1 MRVHRSLL
9 LCGSA
14 SLLSLV
20 LMAAISGCQS
30 EDPDVDKGKSRPG
43 KGAETLF
50 LPSLEGWKF
59 SGLKTYDTKTLY
71 EPIDGEADRYLHY
84 GFQKACFGSYEKED
98 GEGTIDIQVYVM
110 DGPDNAYGIFSMYD
124 TPLLQ
129 HGILGKP
136 VTVSAAS
143 EGALDFAKGRYFV
156 RISQHNMEP
165 AKDLLKELAA
175 RVAEELDGSRELPD
189 ILSLLPDGFVQ
200 SSITYFR
207 NWESY
212 REINYDIAENVLN
225 LSERTEGVQTV
236 YTLTEDDVEKD
247 KLLIV
252 KYPDEKTAEETFSRF
267 IQFFIDEGYE
277 TLERE
282 ENVISIAREGK
293 PYARFSFHSSFIYGF
308 FDISSEQKERELE
321 ILMGEILD
329 KLKSRE

>member
-9 LCGSA
+9 LCASA

-30 EDPDVDKGKSRPG
+30 EDADVDKGKSGPG
-43 KGAETLF
+43 KAAETLF

-84 GFQKACFGSYEKED
+84 GFQKAYFGSYEKED

-110 DGPDNAYGIFSMYD
+110 DRPNNAYGIFSMYD

-143 EGALDFAKGRYFV
+143 EGALDFAKGKYFV

-165 AKDLLKELAA
+165 DADVLHELGT
-175 RVAEELDGSRELPD
+175 RVAERLDGSRELPD
-189 ILSLLPDGFVQ
+189 ILSLLPDGYVEG
-200 SSITYFR
+200 SITYFR

-225 LSERTEGVQTV
+225 LSADTEGVQAA
-236 YTLTEDDVEKD
+236 YTLHADGTEEDSL
-247 KLLIV
+247 LLI
-252 KYPDEKTAEETFSRF
+252 KYPDEETAEETFSEF

-277 TLERE
+277 ILEQE
-282 ENVISIAREGK
+282 ENVVSIAREGK